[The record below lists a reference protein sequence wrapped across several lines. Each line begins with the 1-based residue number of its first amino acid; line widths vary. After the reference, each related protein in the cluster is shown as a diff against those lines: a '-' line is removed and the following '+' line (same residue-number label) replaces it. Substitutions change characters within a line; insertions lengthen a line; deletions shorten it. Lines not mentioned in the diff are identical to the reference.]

1 MENKICEYRNCDN
14 QLEVIRKTK
23 KFCCTNC
30 RKMEQTYLKRQRI
43 KLEKYIKIELDKVNL
58 IKYLKSLIHANCV

>member
-1 MENKICEYRNCDN
+1 MENKVCEYRNCNN

-30 RKMEQTYLKRQRI
+30 RKMEQTYLKRDRKKSENN
-43 KLEKYIKIELDKVNL
+43 KLLSQLTESDISKLKLIRPELFL
-58 IKYLKSLIHANCV
+58 